1 MEPIFYCQTCT
12 SDYRNTKSPCL
23 VGLSPF
29 QDLQFLIRF
38 SVSSVNTLEDAK
50 VAKGCLYIQMPI
62 QEVSDELGVHVLY

>member
-1 MEPIFYCQTCT
+1 MYQRLQKYKVAWPSGSI
-12 SDYRNTKSPCL
+12 
-23 VGLSPF
+23 PF

-62 QEVSDELGVHVLY
+62 QEVSDELGVQVLY

>member
-1 MEPIFYCQTCT
+1 MYQRLQKYKVALPSGYI
-12 SDYRNTKSPCL
+12 S
-23 VGLSPF
+23 F

-62 QEVSDELGVHVLY
+62 QEVSDELGMQVLY